1 MTCKDL
7 PKELVIFVII
17 AVTAL
22 TIFIAMFTAIHY
34 ISWLTSEPIECI
46 DSKVYEVTYE
56 GDIKIL
62 DEQIG
67 DICIAEETK

>member
-7 PKELVIFVII
+7 SKELVIFVII

-22 TIFIAMFTAIHY
+22 TVFVTMFTAIHY
-34 ISWLTSEPIECI
+34 ISWLNSDPIECI

-56 GDIKIL
+56 GNIKIM
-62 DEQIG
+62 DEQVG